1 MQYRYLGKDKLKVSA
16 LGLGC
21 MGFTQSYPPYLPE
34 NEAIFVLQ
42 QAVDL
47 GINFFDTAEV
57 YGPYTNEE
65 LLGKAL
71 KPYRSQIVLATKFGF
86 DLAHKM
92 DNANRP
98 VALSSKP
105 KDIRNALEG
114 SLKRLQTDYID
125 LYYQHRVDPQTPIEE
140 VAETMKDLI
149 KEGKILH
156 WGLSEA
162 SVKTIRKA
170 HAIYPVTAVQS
181 EYSMWYREVE
191 QELLPTLEELNIGFV
206 PFSPL
211 GKAILTGRFN
221 KDTHFAKDDFR
232 SQIPRFNSENL
243 NHNYILLEYVQKLA
257 QEKQVSPAQIA
268 LGWLL
273 AQKPWI
279 VPIPGT
285 KKVSRLQEN
294 INSINVKFSAV
305 LWVLADDWG
314 GVEKL
319 KNEGYIEVSDEDWN
333 YYTGN
338 CGDGDNDTGYI
349 RDSITGKPISAP
361 ARVITLEEQANALK
375 AEYEAKVKAIDEA
388 IQIAKNNND
397 DEYVSELQQERQNIL
412 DEYAKKLEELTNA

>member
-71 KPYRSQIVLATKFGF
+71 KPYRSQIILATKFGF

-105 KDIRNALEG
+105 KDIRNALED

-170 HAIYPVTAVQS
+170 HAICPVTAVQS

-243 NHNYILLEYVQKLA
+243 NHNYILIEYVQKLA
-257 QEKQVSPAQIA
+257 QEKQVLPAQIA

-285 KKVSRLQEN
+285 KKVSRLKEN
-294 INSINVKFSAV
+294 INSINVTFSAV
-305 LWVLADDWG
+305 PWVLADDWG

-397 DEYVSELQQERQNIL
+397 DEYVRELQQERQNIL